1 MRPQG
6 FRDNL
11 VNLLVDEL
19 DEQGFDLVSDCVYG
33 EWDLTDPELGLDEKQ
48 SIALDRAMREA
59 YNSLQTAL
67 KKLSRIVTHT
77 VLVEAHNRPT
87 AELLAR
93 SVTPTLKAVEKE
105 GVLQVKPASKVIS
118 QQVV

>member
-1 MRPQG
+1 MTM
-6 FRDNL
+6 
-11 VNLLVDEL
+11 
-19 DEQGFDLVSDCVYG
+19 Y
-33 EWDLTDPELGLDEKQ
+33 
-48 SIALDRAMREA
+48 
-59 YNSLQTAL
+59 
-67 KKLSRIVTHT
+67 IVQITHT

-87 AELLAR
+87 AELLAK